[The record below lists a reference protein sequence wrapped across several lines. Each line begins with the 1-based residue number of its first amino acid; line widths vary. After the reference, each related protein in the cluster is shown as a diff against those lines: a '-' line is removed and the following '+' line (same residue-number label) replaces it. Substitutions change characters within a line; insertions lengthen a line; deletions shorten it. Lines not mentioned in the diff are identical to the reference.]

1 VRRLELLRSGQP
13 RTESRSALTDYVT
26 GLSQFVFGGST
37 YGVGFTWNST
47 SRTESVQP
55 SIAAY
60 AAALA
65 ACPPAFA
72 AQLVRG
78 ELMAQVDLVWQGLRG
93 SDNAGKIVDAP
104 LGDLASVSRS
114 GLLEQMEWHAG
125 IGGTAFLYR
134 DPSTRS
140 LRALRPDW
148 VTVIIGS
155 DQAPE
160 EAATAIDGEV
170 VGYVYRPGGTGRPVV
185 LLPENVAS
193 WAPIPDPLSPWRG
206 MSWLTPVLREMQ
218 GDYLATEHKLKFF
231 ENAGTPN
238 MVFSLDPTVTP
249 EQLRDFK
256 AATDDATA
264 GVGNAYKNLYLGGG
278 ADVTV
283 VGKDMAQLEFGATL
297 AAGENRIAVASRVP
311 AAILG
316 VKEGLQGSTLNA
328 GNFGQA
334 RRAMADTWLFANL
347 RSLCASLETLVTPPA
362 GLRLWYD
369 PQIPFLREDAR
380 DAAEI
385 NRTNATAIRSLA
397 DGGFDPDSVVAA
409 VTANDMSLLV
419 HTGRLSVQLQK
430 PNDNA
435 SNDSVDDTI

>member
-1 VRRLELLRSGQP
+1 MKRIEAIRGGQP
-13 RTESRSALTDYVT
+13 TGETRSALTDYIT
-26 GLSQFVFGGST
+26 GLSQFVFGGNT
-37 YGVGFTWNST
+37 YGVGFTWT
-47 SRTESVQP
+47 KESRTGSVQQ
-55 SIAAY
+55 SITGY
-60 AAALA
+60 AAALT

-78 ELMAQVDLVWQGLRG
+78 ELMSQVELAWQGLRG
-93 SDNAGKIVDAP
+93 TERAGKIVDAP
-104 LGDLASVSRS
+104 LGALSNVSRT
-114 GLLEQMEWHAG
+114 GVLEQAEWHAG
-125 IGGTAFLYR
+125 IGGTAFIHVDR
-134 DPSTRS
+134 TTGAV
-140 LRALRPDW
+140 RALRPDW
-148 VTVIIGS
+148 VTIVIGS
-155 DQAPE
+155 DQSPE
-160 EAATAIDGEV
+160 DAANALDGEV
-170 VGYVYRPGGTGRPVV
+170 VGYMYRPGGNGRPVT
-185 LLPENVAS
+185 LLPGDVAK

-238 MVFSLDPTVTP
+238 MVFSLDPSVTP

-256 AATDDATA
+256 TATDDALS

-283 VGKDMAQLEFGATL
+283 VGRDMAQLEFAATL

-347 RSLCASLETLVTPPA
+347 KSLCAALETLVTPPA

-369 PQIPFLREDAR
+369 PNIPFLRDDAK
-380 DAAEI
+380 DAAQV
-385 NRTNATAIRSLA
+385 NQTNAQAIRTLA

-430 PNDNA
+430 PDA
-435 SNDSVDDTI
+435 TPDATV

>member
-1 VRRLELLRSGQP
+1 MRRLEAIRGGVD
-13 RTESRSALTDYVT
+13 RTETRSALTDYVT

-37 YGVGFTWNST
+37 YGVGFTWAGE
-47 SRTESVQP
+47 SRTASVQP
-55 SIAAY
+55 SIGGF
-60 AAALA
+60 AAAIT

-72 AQLVRG
+72 AQLIRG
-78 ELMAQVDLVWQGLRG
+78 ELMSQVELAWQGLRG
-93 SDNAGKIVDAP
+93 TENFGKIVDAP
-104 LGDLASVSRS
+104 LGVLSSASRS
-114 GLLEQMEWHAG
+114 GLLEQAEWHAG
-125 IGGTAFLYR
+125 IGGTAFIYANRTNGTLK
-134 DPSTRS
+134 
-140 LRALRPDW
+140 ALRPDW
-148 VTVIIGS
+148 VTVVIGS

-160 EAATAIDGEV
+160 EAANALDGEV
-170 VGYVYRPGGTGRPVV
+170 VGYVYRPGGTGRPVT
-185 LLPENVAS
+185 LLASDVAR

-238 MVFSLDPTVTP
+238 MVFSLDPSVTP

-256 AATDDATA
+256 EATDDALS

-283 VGKDMAQLEFGATL
+283 VGRDMQQLEFGATL

-328 GNFGQA
+328 GNFSQA
-334 RRAMADTWLFANL
+334 RRAMADTWLFSNL
-347 RSLCASLETLVTPPA
+347 KSLCSALETLVVAPN

-369 PQIPFLREDAR
+369 SNIPFLRDDAK
-380 DAAEI
+380 DAAQV
-385 NRTNATAIRSLA
+385 NQTNAQAIRTLA

-430 PNDNA
+430 PNDGTPA
-435 SNDSVDDTI
+435 LGGTV

>member
-1 VRRLELLRSGQP
+1 MRRIEAIRSGTAP
-13 RTESRSALTDYVT
+13 TEERSALTDYIT
-26 GLSQFVFGGST
+26 GLSQFVFSGNT
-37 YGVGFTWNST
+37 YGVGFTWNNE
-47 SRTESVQP
+47 SRTASVQP
-55 SIAAY
+55 SIMGY
-60 AAALA
+60 AAALM

-78 ELMAQVDLVWQGLRG
+78 ELMSQVELAWQGLRG
-93 SDNAGKIVDAP
+93 TDRAGKIIDSP
-104 LGDLASVSRS
+104 LGILANASRS
-114 GLLEQMEWHAG
+114 GVLEQAEWHAG
-125 IGGTAFLYR
+125 VGGTAFIHVNR
-134 DPSTRS
+134 QTGQIRS
-140 LRALRPDW
+140 LRPDW
-148 VTVIIGS
+148 VTVVIGS
-155 DQAPE
+155 DQAPQD
-160 EAATAIDGEV
+160 AVNPLDGEI
-170 VGYVYRPGGTGRPVV
+170 VGYVYRPNGTGPMVT
-185 LLPENVAS
+185 LLASDVAH
-193 WAPIPDPLSPWRG
+193 WAPIPDPMSPWRG

-218 GDYLATEHKLKFF
+218 GDFLATEHKLKFF

-238 MVFSLDPTVTP
+238 MVFSLDPSVTP

-256 AATDDATA
+256 TATDDALS

-283 VGKDMAQLEFGATL
+283 VGRDMAQLEFGATL

-334 RRAMADTWLFANL
+334 RRAMADTWLFSNL
-347 RSLCASLETLVTPPA
+347 KSLCAALETLVTPPA
-362 GLRLWYD
+362 GTRLWYD
-369 PQIPFLREDAR
+369 PNIPFLRDDAK
-380 DAAEI
+380 DAAQV
-385 NRTNATAIRSLA
+385 NATNAQAIRTLA

-430 PNDNA
+430 PDA
-435 SNDSVDDTI
+435 ADTPALGAGA

>member
-1 VRRLELLRSGQP
+1 MRRLEAIRGGVA
-13 RTESRSALTDYVT
+13 RTETRSALTDYVT
-26 GLSQFVFGGST
+26 GLSQFVFSGST
-37 YGVGFTWNST
+37 YGVGFTWAGE
-47 SRTESVQP
+47 SRTASIQP
-55 SIAAY
+55 SITGFATAV
-60 AAALA
+60 A

-78 ELMAQVDLVWQGLRG
+78 ELMAQVELAWQGLRG
-93 SDNAGKIVDAP
+93 TDRAGKIVDAP
-104 LGDLASVSRS
+104 LGALSTASRS
-114 GLLEQMEWHAG
+114 GLLEQAEWHAG
-125 IGGTAFLYR
+125 IGGTAFIYVNR
-134 DPSTRS
+134 STGS
-140 LRALRPDW
+140 LKALRPDW
-148 VTVIIGS
+148 MTVVIGS
-155 DQAPE
+155 DQSPD
-160 EAATAIDGEV
+160 EAANALDGEV
-170 VGYVYRPGGTGRPVV
+170 LGYIYRPGGTGKPVT
-185 LLPENVAS
+185 LLSSDVAR
-193 WAPIPDPLSPWRG
+193 WTPIPDPLSPWRG

-238 MVFSLDPTVTP
+238 MVFSLDPSVTP

-256 AATDDATA
+256 EATDDALS

-283 VGKDMAQLEFGATL
+283 VGRDMQQLEFGATL

-328 GNFGQA
+328 GNFSQA
-334 RRAMADTWLFANL
+334 RRAMADTWLFSNL
-347 RSLCASLETLVTPPA
+347 KSLCSALEPLVSVPT

-369 PQIPFLREDAR
+369 PNIPFLRDDAK
-380 DAAEI
+380 DAAQV
-385 NRTNATAIRSLA
+385 NATNAQAIRTLA

-430 PNDNA
+430 PSDGA
-435 SNDSVDDTI
+435 AALGATV